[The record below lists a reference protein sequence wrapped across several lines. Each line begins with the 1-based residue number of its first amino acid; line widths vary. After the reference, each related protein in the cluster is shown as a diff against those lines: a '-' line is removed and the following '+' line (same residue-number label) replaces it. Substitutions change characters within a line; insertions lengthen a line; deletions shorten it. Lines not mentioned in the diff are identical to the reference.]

1 MKKVLVPGLIG
12 VGLGLLTMGSVE
24 AAPKPKPKPTPTP
37 TPKVEAPAPAKTITI
52 TGVFTLID
60 FPYSYPDGT
69 CGGAPSGGYKDI
81 QAGMS
86 VVVKDGNRNIIG
98 MGRFGPGKR
107 IDRFSCEFTYQ
118 ITDLPETKFYIVAV
132 GRRGEMTFSLEELRE
147 RGFKIS
153 STLG

>member
-1 MKKVLVPGLIG
+1 MRSILIG
-12 VGLGLLTMGSVE
+12 VGLGLLTMGIVE

-52 TGVFTLID
+52 TGVFTLIA
-60 FPYSYPDGT
+60 FPLQTYSDGA
-69 CGGAPSGGYKDI
+69 CGGYLDGGYKDI
-81 QAGMS
+81 QEGMS

-98 MGRFGPGKR
+98 MGRLGPGKR
-107 IDRFSCEFTYQ
+107 THKVSCEFTYQ
-118 ITDLPETKFYIVAV
+118 ITDLPETKFYVISV
-132 GRRGEMTFSLEELRE
+132 GRRGEMTFSLEDLRE